1 MTQLKKGD
9 VNKGVISV
17 IQPDKPYKGQAG
29 WKVTFADGVQVKF
42 TGEFPH
48 KVKDEISY
56 KVGYVSDD
64 GSFILASTNKPKQN
78 KGNMEVMSALR
89 FAGDLHA
96 NKMEIDVEEVL
107 EDADKALSWIRQN
120 S

>member
-9 VNKGVISV
+9 VSKGVISV

-48 KVKDEISY
+48 KVRDEISF
-56 KVGYVSDD
+56 KIGYVSDD
-64 GSFILASTNKPKQN
+64 GSFILGVVNTNKQKS
-78 KGNMEVMSALR
+78 KGSMEVMSALR
-89 FAGDLHA
+89 FAGDIHA
-96 NKMEIDVEEVL
+96 GKNSTIDDVL
-107 EDADKALSWIRQN
+107 EDADKALEWLKSKQ
-120 S
+120 